1 MRVPPFD
8 KRNFVQRGN
17 GIQTVECGNDSRS
30 CISIIAHRG
39 NLREC
44 FPSAEVGIVEE
55 IDFGNDVV
63 GFDVDLTG
71 KSYF

>member
-1 MRVPPFD
+1 MVYRLSNVGTVHAVAF
-8 KRNFVQRGN
+8 RLLHFVE
-17 GIQTVECGNDSRS
+17 TYVS
-30 CISIIAHRG
+30 A
-39 NLREC
+39 

-71 KSYF
+71 KSYL